1 MAGHVQHQIERIGH
15 IIGQLHDRT
24 ILTTK
29 EARTLLGLPI
39 GCEKCQKLGAA
50 EPARR

>member
-15 IIGQLHDRT
+15 INDRT